1 MTSINWQS
9 CYSTPLEAQ
18 AHIVKGYLENF
29 GVPCVLENHRF
40 GMKPLT
46 TGALGEV
53 RVLVREDWVE
63 IAAGLLRGR
72 SRGEKRRRPWRLLR
86 GGKV

>member
-1 MTSINWQS
+1 MIGMSWQP

-18 AHIVKGYLENF
+18 AHIVKGFLENF
-29 GVPCVLENHRF
+29 GVPCLLESSRF

-53 RVLVREDWVE
+53 RVLVRDDWAE

-72 SRGEKRRRPWRLLR
+72 SQPRRRPWRVLR
-86 GGKV
+86 GGKS